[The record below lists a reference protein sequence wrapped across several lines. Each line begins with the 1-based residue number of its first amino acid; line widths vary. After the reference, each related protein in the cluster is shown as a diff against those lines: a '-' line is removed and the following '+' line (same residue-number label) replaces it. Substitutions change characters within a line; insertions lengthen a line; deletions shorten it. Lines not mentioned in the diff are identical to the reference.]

1 MTQDTLS
8 FKVQQLQAGFPE
20 RLVQLPDDSRVA
32 WREAGNVA
40 GKAADE
46 FAVVLLHGISSGAA
60 SWLDLAL
67 ALGDKARVL
76 AWDAPGYG
84 VSTPLAQ
91 PTPGDADYAR
101 ALEQSLQALGVR
113 RCLLV
118 GHSLGALMAARLA
131 GTASGLVEQLVLI
144 SPAGGYG
151 APAKAEQQA
160 KVRQGRLAAL
170 AEKGVAGLA
179 AVIDQRLVSAEAP
192 ESVREWVRWNTARMQ
207 PQGYAQAVELLCGS
221 DLGQA
226 AGKLSMPVQV
236 WVGEHDVVTPPAA
249 CKVWSELLGAD
260 YGTLAAAGHASPVE
274 QPVAIAQKLAS
285 LLNQS
290 TRTPTCRQP

>member
-1 MTQDTLS
+1 MKDTLS
-8 FKVQQLQAGFPE
+8 LKEQQLEAGFPE
-20 RLVQLPDDSRVA
+20 RLVPLPDGSRVA
-32 WREAGNVA
+32 WREAGDT
-40 GKAADE
+40 AAE

-160 KVRQGRLAAL
+160 KVRQGRLASL

-179 AVIDQRLVSAEAP
+179 AVIDQRLVSDQAP
-192 ESVREWVRWNTARMQ
+192 ESVRAWVRWNTARMQ

-249 CKVWSELLGAD
+249 CKAWSELLGAD

>member
-8 FKVQQLQAGFPE
+8 LKVQLLEADFPE
-20 RLVQLPDDSRVA
+20 HLVQLPDGSQVA
-32 WREAGNVA
+32 WREAGN
-40 GKAADE
+40 AADD
-46 FAVVLLHGISSGAA
+46 FAVVMLHGISSGSA
-60 SWLDLAL
+60 SWLDVAL
-67 ALGDKARVL
+67 PLGEKVRVL

-91 PTPGDADYAR
+91 SAPSDADYAR
-101 ALEQSLQALGVR
+101 ALAQSLDALGVH

-131 GTASGLVEQLVLI
+131 VQAGSGLVEQLVLI

-151 APAKAEQQA
+151 EPAKVEQQA
-160 KVRQGRLAAL
+160 KVRQGRLASL

-179 AVIDQRLVSAEAP
+179 TAIDQRLVSAEAL

-207 PQGYAQAVELLCGS
+207 PQGYVQAVELLCGS
-221 DLGQA
+221 DLSKA
-226 AGKLSMPVQV
+226 AGSLSMPVQV

-249 CKVWSELLGAD
+249 CKAWSELLGAD

-274 QPVAIAQKLAS
+274 QPVVIAQKLAS
-285 LLNQS
+285 LLNQR
-290 TRTPTCRQP
+290 TCTPTCRQS

>member
-8 FKVQQLQAGFPE
+8 LKVQQLQAGFPE
-20 RLVQLPDDSRVA
+20 RLVQLPDGSQVA
-32 WREAGNVA
+32 WREAGNA
-40 GKAADE
+40 TDE

-84 VSTPLAQ
+84 ASTPLAQ
-91 PTPGDADYAR
+91 PAPADADYAR
-101 ALEQSLQALGVR
+101 VLEQSLQALGVR

-192 ESVREWVRWNTARMQ
+192 ESVRAWVRWNTARMQ

-249 CKVWSELLGAD
+249 CKAWSELLGAD

>member
-1 MTQDTLS
+1 MNQDTLS
-8 FKVQQLQAGFPE
+8 LKVQQLERAFPE
-20 RLVQLPDDSRVA
+20 RLVQLPDGSQVA
-32 WREAGNVA
+32 WREAGN
-40 GKAADE
+40 AADE

-84 VSTPLAQ
+84 ASTPLTRPA
-91 PTPGDADYAR
+91 PGDADYAR

-179 AVIDQRLVSAEAP
+179 AVIDQRLVAAAAP
-192 ESVREWVRWNTARMQ
+192 ETVRAWVRWNTARMQ

-226 AGKLSMPVQV
+226 AGRLSMPVQV

-249 CKVWSELLGAD
+249 CKAWSELLGAD

-274 QPVAIAQKLAS
+274 QPQAIAQKLAS

-290 TRTPTCRQP
+290 TRIPTCRQP

>member
-8 FKVQQLQAGFPE
+8 LKVQQLEIVFPE
-20 RLVQLPDDSRVA
+20 HLVQLPDGSQVA
-32 WREAGNVA
+32 WREAGN
-40 GKAADE
+40 AADE
-46 FAVVLLHGISSGAA
+46 FAVVLLHGISSGSA
-60 SWLDLAL
+60 SWLDVAL
-67 ALGDKARVL
+67 PLGEKVRVL

-91 PTPGDADYAR
+91 PAPSDADYAR
-101 ALEQSLQALGVR
+101 ALAQSLDALGVY

-118 GHSLGALMAARLA
+118 GHSLGALMAAKLA
-131 GTASGLVEQLVLI
+131 AQAGSGLVEQLVLI

-151 APAKAEQQA
+151 TPAKAEQQA
-160 KVRQGRLAAL
+160 KVRQGRLASL
-170 AEKGVAGLA
+170 VEKGVAGLA
-179 AVIDQRLVSAEAP
+179 AAIDQRLVSAEAP

-226 AGKLSMPVQV
+226 AGSLSMPVQV
-236 WVGEHDVVTPPAA
+236 LVGEHDVVTPPAA
-249 CKVWSELLGAD
+249 CKAWSELLGAY

-274 QPVAIAQKLAS
+274 QPVVIVQKLAS

-290 TRTPTCRQP
+290 NRIPTCRQP

>member
-1 MTQDTLS
+1 MHEDLLS
-8 FKVQQLQAGFPE
+8 LKQQLLQTGFPE
-20 RLVQLPDDSRVA
+20 RLVKLPQKAQVA
-32 WREAGNVA
+32 WREAGDA
-40 GKAADE
+40 SSD

-60 SWLDLAL
+60 SWLDVAL
-67 ALGDKARVL
+67 QLGDKARVL

-91 PTPGDADYAR
+91 SAPADADYAQVL
-101 ALEQSLQALGVR
+101 AQSLLVLGVR

-131 GTASGLVEQLVLI
+131 VTAAPGLVEQLVLI

-160 KVRQGRLAAL
+160 KVREGRLAAL

-179 AVIDQRLVSAEAP
+179 AVIDQRLVSSEAP
-192 ESVREWVRWNTARMQ
+192 EAVRAWVRWNTARMQ

-221 DLGQA
+221 DLAQA
-226 AGKLSMPVQV
+226 RGRLGMPVEV
-236 WVGEHDVVTPPAA
+236 WVGEHDVVTTPAA
-249 CKVWSELLGAD
+249 CKSWSELLGAH

-274 QPVAIAQKLAS
+274 QPMEVAHRLAS

-290 TRTPTCRQP
+290 YCPNTS